1 MPSDRLS
8 EPRRMAEAK
17 HRPTRQ
23 RLSAEE
29 RRAQIVEATLTC
41 LARHGPEDWT
51 LRQVAR
57 DLGVAPS
64 LVTYFFATWNDLLV
78 AAYRTLSERFQAD
91 VAEIESAEPDGRGR
105 LDAIVEL
112 YLGEGA
118 HGETA
123 GAYVALWAFARQ
135 EPRLRAEMT
144 AYSRAAQVSFACAL
158 DGYARECG
166 IKADLSAA
174 AQALYVLLEGYWY
187 EMAVDPAYLSPDEAR
202 ASLWA
207 FLDAALNSGLHADRR

>member
-8 EPRRMAEAK
+8 EPRRRTAEAK
-17 HRPTRQ
+17 RRPTRQ

-64 LVTYFFATWNDLLV
+64 LVTYFFTTWNDVLV
-78 AAYRTLSERFQAD
+78 SAYRTLSNHFQAEVTRIED
-91 VAEIESAEPDGRGR
+91 AEIDGRAW
-105 LDAIVEL
+105 LEAIVEL

-118 HGETA
+118 LGETA
-123 GAYVALWAFARQ
+123 GVYVAL
-135 EPRLRAEMT
+135 
-144 AYSRAAQVSFACAL
+144 
-158 DGYARECG
+158 G
-166 IKADLSAA
+166 
-174 AQALYVLLEGYWY
+174 
-187 EMAVDPAYLSPDEAR
+187 
-202 ASLWA
+202 
-207 FLDAALNSGLHADRR
+207 RR